1 MVEEKEVKWRSLF
14 SIPEQCK
21 VRNRGVATAKLNDKD
36 PDSNNYKFTC
46 YECGCT
52 YTYNAS
58 NGLIRVLKVQ

>member
-1 MVEEKEVKWRSLF
+1 MVEEKEVKWRSLY

-21 VRNRGVATAKLNDKD
+21 VCNKGVATAKLNDKD